1 LFNNL
6 VNIAAAHA
14 SNGVCIALRN
24 KALGM
29 VIATYPT
36 FGYSQ
41 KSLPEKLGYKPE
53 LSIVFIALP
62 HSLEELPDTV
72 DFAKVAR
79 RQDWSRPIGPNHFD
93 MMHAF
98 SSSRAEIAAGLPKL
112 LRYLNPRGAIWLSW
126 PKKTAKVQTDLTEDV
141 VRSEALK
148 LGLVDIKVAAIDT
161 TWSGLKLVQ
170 RLVSA

>member
-1 LFNNL
+1 
-6 VNIAAAHA
+6 
-14 SNGVCIALRN
+14 
-24 KALGM
+24 M
-29 VIATYPT
+29 VITAFPT

-62 HSLEELPDTV
+62 DALAELPDLV

-79 RQDWSRPIGPNHFD
+79 RQDWSRPIGPTHFD
-93 MMHAF
+93 MIHAF

-112 LRYLNPRGAIWLSW
+112 LRALNPRGAIWLSW
-126 PKKTAKVQTDLTEDV
+126 PKKSAKVPTDLTEDV
-141 VRSEALK
+141 VRAEALK

-161 TWSGLKLVQ
+161 TWSGLKLVR
-170 RLVSA
+170 RLSP

>member
-1 LFNNL
+1 
-6 VNIAAAHA
+6 
-14 SNGVCIALRN
+14 
-24 KALGM
+24 M
-29 VIATYPT
+29 VITTFPT

-62 HSLEELPDTV
+62 ELLAELPDMV

-79 RQDWSRPIGPNHFD
+79 RQDWARPIGPTHFD
-93 MMHAF
+93 MIHAF

-112 LRYLNPRGAIWLSW
+112 LRALNPRGAIWLSW
-126 PKKTAKVQTDLTEDV
+126 QKRSAKMPTDLTEDV

-148 LGLVDIKVAAIDT
+148 FGLVDIKVAAIDT
-161 TWSGLKLVQ
+161 TWSGLKLVR